1 MLGAFEW
8 AARIVEVLFYTAVI
22 VYIVRRWKD

>member
-1 MLGAFEW
+1 MTVLQVGLA
-8 AARIVEVLFYTAVI
+8 IVEIIFYLFVI